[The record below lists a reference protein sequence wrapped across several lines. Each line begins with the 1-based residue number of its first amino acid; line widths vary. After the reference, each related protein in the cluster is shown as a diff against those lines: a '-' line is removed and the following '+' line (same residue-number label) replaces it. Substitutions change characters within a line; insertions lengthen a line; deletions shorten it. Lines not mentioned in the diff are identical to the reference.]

1 MYLSELKLWNFRK
14 YGIDGIKFE
23 NSEPGIVVNFHD
35 GVNVLVGENDSGK
48 TAIVDAIRYVLKTQ
62 SLEFIQIDEKDFHK
76 PKGKDR
82 TSELKIECTF
92 NGFSDDGSD
101 AGHFLEWIGF
111 DDENKFQLKI
121 RLYAKIKDDN
131 VIYQTIRSGID
142 SEGSFIEGDAR
153 DLLRVIYL
161 KPLRD
166 ALSEMTQGNKSR
178 FAQILKSLDKFKR
191 EKDKITGKRKKHLL
205 EEKYD
210 LAKKEIDSYF
220 TDPNGGE
227 DIIKTINHFLNEEFF
242 IGSKAEREDKKAVI
256 SLAENELSEILRQL
270 NLILEDNKSGLGSL
284 NLLYIAAELLHLS
297 KQRPGLKLTMI
308 EELEAHLHPQ
318 YQLRLID
325 FIQEKKEKYGQFILT
340 THSTT
345 LASSIELENLIICK
359 GNQVFPMG
367 HENTQLEKGDYRFL
381 QKFLDATKA
390 NLFFAKGVIIVEG
403 DAENLLIPTIAK
415 IIERPLHQYGVS
427 IVNVG
432 STAFNRYRKIFL
444 RKGKNRPQFKS
455 EWLDIKVSVITDLDI
470 PSIEYWDE
478 NDQPKIFIIQDKN
491 IEDLMGITDDIVW
504 ENLIDIPINSNSD
517 FKELYLSNKR
527 DGTTK
532 LKNGVPKLLKEE
544 FSKFERKLDAGLIKE
559 IRANK
564 KVKFEK
570 RVNCQYVKGFLP
582 DCWTLEYDIACSNL
596 FKELETAI
604 RLAKRLDSNGR
615 NIISAALIETTKN
628 DVEEKFET
636 LDEETAYK
644 IFKPLNEGSVSKA
657 TTAQCLALLLEK
669 NEERTKKIIQTD
681 PYLKYIREAIY
692 HVTEPSES
700 EGGQDDEE

>member
-1 MYLSELKLWNFRK
+1 MFLSELKLWNFRK
-14 YGIDGIKFE
+14 YGINGANFE
-23 NSEPGIVVNFHD
+23 NSSPGIVVNFHD

-82 TSELKIECTF
+82 TSELKIECKF
-92 NGFSDDGSD
+92 SGFSDDGSD
-101 AGHFLEWIGF
+101 AGNFLEWIGF

-131 VIYQTIRSGID
+131 VIYQTIRAGID

-191 EKDKITGKRKKHLL
+191 ERDKITGKRKKHLL

-227 DIIKTINHFLNEEFF
+227 EIIKTINQFLNEDFF
-242 IGSKAEREDKKAVI
+242 IGSKTEREDKKAVI

-359 GNQVFPMG
+359 GDKVFPLG

-381 QKFLDATKA
+381 ERFLDATKA

-415 IIERPLHQYGVS
+415 LIDRPLHKYGVS

-444 RKGKNRPQFKS
+444 RKDLDDTSNEEQ
-455 EWLDIKVSVITDLDI
+455 WIDIKVSVITDLDV
-470 PSIEYWDE
+470 PSMDYWEDKGTKSIYLIISK
-478 NDQPKIFIIQDKN
+478 DISDLQKIT
-491 IEDLMGITDDIVW
+491 EDVEW
-504 ENLIDIPINSNSD
+504 EHMINIPIQSFSEFQKLYQYNK
-517 FKELYLSNKR
+517 KER
-527 DGTTK
+527 TK
-532 LKNGVPKLLKEE
+532 NLKHGVNARLE
-544 FSKFERKLDAGLIKE
+544 SKFPEFEKVINEELIEKLRIRKQHKCKKE
-559 IRANK
+559 I
-564 KVKFEK
+564 
-570 RVNCQYVKGFLP
+570 NCQNVQGFFP
-582 DCWTLEYDIACSNL
+582 KAWTLEYDLASSCL
-596 FKELETAI
+596 FKELEVAS
-604 RLAKRLDSNGR
+604 RLAKYLDSNSSAYLTKE
-615 NIISAALIETTKN
+615 IIHEFKEEVNEESLIQ
-628 DVEEKFET
+628 DIG
-636 LDEETAYK
+636 TAYK
-644 IFKPLNEGSVSKA
+644 IFKPLNEGKISKA
-657 TTAQCLALLLEK
+657 TTAQCLAHIL
-669 NEERTKKIIQTD
+669 ERTDGIKEILLND
-681 PYLKYIREAIY
+681 PHLAYLRDAIC
-692 HVTEPSES
+692 HVTESIKH
-700 EGGQDDEE
+700 EGGQDVEE